1 MANNN
6 TLTSV
11 KPMDNEYDSIATRGR
26 GGGLSGRLH
35 YLEDMEMS
43 EMLVRCVDDDTLC
56 TPRLWFEY
64 AVGGRKG

>member
-11 KPMDNEYDSIATRGR
+11 KPMNNGYDNIATRGR
-26 GGGLSGRLH
+26 GRGHSSRLH

-56 TPRLWFEY
+56 PPRL
-64 AVGGRKG
+64 